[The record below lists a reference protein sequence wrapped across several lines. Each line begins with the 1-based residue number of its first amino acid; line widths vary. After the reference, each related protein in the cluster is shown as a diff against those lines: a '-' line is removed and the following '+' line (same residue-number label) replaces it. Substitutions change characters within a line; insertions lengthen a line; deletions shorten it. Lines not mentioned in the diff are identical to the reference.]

1 MVVSAEV
8 RATQAGVEILKN
20 GGNAVDAAVAV
31 GFALAVTHPS
41 AGNLGGGG
49 FMLIRLN
56 KSGETVAIDYR
67 EMAPGGATRTLYQDR
82 EGNVVRDA
90 STVGY
95 RAIAVPG
102 TPPGLTLALAK
113 YGTMKLRE
121 IIAPAIAL
129 ARDGVELSRF

>member
-102 TPPGLTLALAK
+102 TPAGLTLALAK

>member
-1 MVVSAEV
+1 MKRLGAVGTPHRIFALFAAFAFCLSAPLSASRQPVRARHGMVVAMEPIAADV
-8 RATQAGVEILKN
+8 GVSILEN

-95 RAIAVPG
+95 RAIA
-102 TPPGLTLALAK
+102 
-113 YGTMKLRE
+113 
-121 IIAPAIAL
+121 
-129 ARDGVELSRF
+129 